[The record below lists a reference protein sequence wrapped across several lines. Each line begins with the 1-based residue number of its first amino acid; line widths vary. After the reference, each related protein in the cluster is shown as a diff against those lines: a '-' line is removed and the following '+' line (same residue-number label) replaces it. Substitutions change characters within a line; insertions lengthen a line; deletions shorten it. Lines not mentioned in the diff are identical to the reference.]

1 MSSQADRGRS
11 LFCFYRLLLVAAAAA
26 LLLCDEA
33 AAQGTSCGK
42 LLPGQVDPV
51 TVAAVRSATNSS
63 ITVDW
68 LPPDRGITGYFYTL
82 SCPSCPTQQHNTTDE
97 TFTFRDLNGATEYS
111 FSIQAGLRNC
121 RLSPAF
127 HLSGI
132 TYLNKVPGRVHISD
146 VTETS
151 FRARWAA
158 SPDVGVEYEVSCAG
172 RVPDTTAVCTGQPSG
187 ASVTVTVRP
196 VKTGFPPAPFIHGTA
211 LTKLFPIDASL
222 VSLSVRETSIH
233 LTWAASI
240 TEGVLYR
247 VTCRRVSTE
256 NSTSLPPS
264 KYLSATFSNVQSGE
278 AYNLSVAV
286 TKKGGFHEVVTW
298 LPIQLT
304 KLFGID
310 PSSAQYSSNETAISV
325 TWQPSSTSGV
335 SYQLTCKRVGSGE
348 VSTASSPTPSATCG
362 SLQSGQE
369 YELRVAVKKAGGFD
383 DVITALSNQLTNGN
397 RGSCATADW
406 LQFNGFCYLLVK
418 GSNGRNLT
426 AAVSDCQRRDPSA
439 HLLWITSQS
448 EMNWV
453 MDYSARNWRLRE
465 DYRAQCRDCR
475 FQGDAAWTGL
485 YRDEADGG
493 KFKWLR
499 DNSGINVSV
508 SWLVGPSR
516 PPMNFGL
523 LVDAETRLL
532 WRTYQP
538 EARHFHFCKAPVRVQ
553 QPETAKNDA
562 ADAAQEKTVRT
573 RCPSAAWSPISRGP
587 GASLQMCYTKIY
599 PGSFPQAREECR
611 RWAPNADIL
620 PARSLHGLSRF
631 DRRILFLH
639 VCYIGKKTGKSDS

>member
-1 MSSQADRGRS
+1 MSSQADRARS

-42 LLPGQVDPV
+42 LVPGQVDPV
-51 TVAAVRSATNSS
+51 TVAAVRSSTNSS
-63 ITVDW
+63 IIVDW
-68 LPPDRGITGYFYTL
+68 LAPDSGITGYFYTL
-82 SCPSCPTQQHNTTDE
+82 SCPSCPTQQLNASDE
-97 TFTFRDLNGATEYS
+97 TFTFRDLPAATEYN

-127 HLSGI
+127 HLSGR
-132 TYLNKVPGRVHISD
+132 TDLNKVPGSVHISD

-211 LTKLFPIDASL
+211 LTKLFPIDASS
-222 VSLSVRETSIH
+222 VSFTITETSIT

-247 VTCRRVSTE
+247 VTCRRVSTGT
-256 NSTSLPPS
+256 STSLPPS
-264 KYLSATFSNVQSGE
+264 QYLSASISSLQSGE

-286 TKKGGFHEVVTW
+286 TKQGGFDEVVTW

-310 PSSAQYSSNETAISV
+310 ASSAQYSSNETAISV

-369 YELRVAVKKAGGFD
+369 YELRVAVQKEGGFD
-383 DVITALSNQLTNGN
+383 DVITALSNQLTTLLAS
-397 RGSCATADW
+397 RTSSPASESAQVKSRTA
-406 LQFNGFCYLLVK
+406 
-418 GSNGRNLT
+418 SSST
-426 AAVSDCQRRDPSA
+426 PSA
-439 HLLWITSQS
+439 TCGSLQSGQEYELRVAVQKARGFDDVITALSNQLTKLFPIDAS
-448 EMNWV
+448 LVSFTITETSISLTWV
-453 MDYSARNWRLRE
+453 ASITE
-465 DYRAQCRDCR
+465 
-475 FQGDAAWTGL
+475 GVL
-485 YRDEADGG
+485 YRMTCRRVSTGNSTSLPPSKYLSATFSNLQSGEAYNLSVAVTKQGGFDEVVT
-493 KFKWLR
+493 WLPIQLTKLF
-499 DNSGINVSV
+499 SI
-508 SWLVGPSR
+508 
-516 PPMNFGL
+516 
-523 LVDAETRLL
+523 DASSAQ
-532 WRTYQP
+532 YSSN
-538 EARHFHFCKAPVRVQ
+538 
-553 QPETAKNDA
+553 ETA
-562 ADAAQEKTVRT
+562 
-573 RCPSAAWSPISRGP
+573 I
-587 GASLQMCYTKIY
+587 
-599 PGSFPQAREECR
+599 
-611 RWAPNADIL
+611 
-620 PARSLHGLSRF
+620 
-631 DRRILFLH
+631 
-639 VCYIGKKTGKSDS
+639 